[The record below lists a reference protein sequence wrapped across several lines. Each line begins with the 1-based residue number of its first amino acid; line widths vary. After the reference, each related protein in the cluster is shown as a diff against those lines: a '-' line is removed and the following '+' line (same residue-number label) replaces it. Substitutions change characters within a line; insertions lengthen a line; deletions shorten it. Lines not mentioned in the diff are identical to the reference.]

1 MEPQVSNQPPG
12 AIHLPPPQPEA
23 VHSVT
28 RLRASMDEIMAQRE
42 EIIKAFPR
50 RRR

>member
-1 MEPQVSNQPPG
+1 M
-12 AIHLPPPQPEA
+12 PPPQPEA

-28 RLRASMDEIMAQRE
+28 RLRAIMDEIMAQRE
-42 EIIKAFPR
+42 EISRAIPR

>member
-1 MEPQVSNQPPG
+1 MEPQESNQRPR

-28 RLRASMDEIMAQRE
+28 RLRAIMDEILAS
-42 EIIKAFPR
+42 AR
-50 RRR
+50 R